1 MRLNET
7 RIIDRPIGEV
17 FAYTADFANSE
28 EWDPGVKSAARA
40 DSGELGVGSKFD
52 LIFEFGGK
60 RMPMVYEITDYEP
73 EKSVVLRGEGETF
86 GAVDE
91 IVFKE
96 VSEDSTRVEY
106 IADLR
111 FDNFLKYLGP
121 LLGPFMKPMGRR
133 ALDGLKTA
141 LES

>member
-28 EWDPGVKSAARA
+28 EWDPGVKSATRV
-40 DSGELGVGSKFD
+40 DTGELGAGSKFD
-52 LIFEFGGK
+52 LIFEFGGS
-60 RMPMVYEITDYEP
+60 RMPMVYEITGYEP

-91 IVFKE
+91 IAFTKVTKE
-96 VSEDSTRVEY
+96 STRVEY
-106 IADLR
+106 TADLR

-121 LLGPFMKPMGRR
+121 LLGPFLKPMGRR